1 MIFNVYS
8 LSVLQVHNAP
18 RDTKVTHFVL
28 TSKSCRFFFA
38 LRAYLPAVTCLP
50 GFRKSLILCCRP
62 QPLLLPSLYMWCRA
76 YR

>member
-38 LRAYLPAVTCLP
+38 LRAYLPA
-50 GFRKSLILCCRP
+50 G
-62 QPLLLPSLYMWCRA
+62 
-76 YR
+76 